1 MKRRISSCVRLL
13 LETPACAKRGFRRQT
28 PDAVRSPG
36 NVFAHVVARAQSRPR
51 RSRADPD
58 TVNCYDG
65 LSGARLPRID
75 PLGVSRTAARV
86 LRGKLGTAVEQEP
99 QQTRP
104 PATRGDVRRGL
115 AVAVHGAD
123 HAQLLQAGGDV
134 LLGARRVVVDVVE
147 SPRAGDSRV
156 ARRSRAGRARW
167 VVTGGRRRC
176 CRWGTCARWD

>member
-86 LRGKLGTAVEQEP
+86 LRGPQSRGGTVGCRTSGLRDGIGIAPERAR
-99 QQTRP
+99 TS
-104 PATRGDVRRGL
+104 RR
-115 AVAVHGAD
+115 
-123 HAQLLQAGGDV
+123 
-134 LLGARRVVVDVVE
+134 
-147 SPRAGDSRV
+147 SPRDSPFPAVR
-156 ARRSRAGRARW
+156 
-167 VVTGGRRRC
+167 
-176 CRWGTCARWD
+176 